1 MIGMFSSTEVRV
13 TCRVHDERKWGK
25 KRGMKKKID
34 LIKLQ
39 SFCKAKDTVNKTKG
53 NQLIG
58 KRSLPILHL
67 VEG

>member
-39 SFCKAKDTVNKTKG
+39 SFCRE
-53 NQLIG
+53 
-58 KRSLPILHL
+58 KRHSQ
-67 VEG
+67 